1 MHSTQWIREEWH
13 VNCVSGIS
21 IQKASFMSLDEP
33 PTAPYPVLEMK

>member
-21 IQKASFMSLDEP
+21 IQKGSFMSLDEP
-33 PTAPYPVLEMK
+33 PTALYPVLEMK